1 MKLSLLDFNH
11 RFNGSLFSRAHSL
24 IDNGDWYFSTMA
36 PIILLAIPA
45 VLIPYCLTLFFL
57 AVFYGIVA
65 MLIET
70 FFSNYA
76 AYKLQHMLT
85 AVARERFSNFN
96 REEVVAYTLLST
108 LTLHSNKLY
117 CIRIESK
124 QFQQKFEQL
133 LLRLPRTSEGDTQ
146 IVTAFNKLCKPPE
159 TSDDILDDFNDYLS
173 ANTDFLLYNVEKA
186 STRLSE
192 FRVFIEVYRP
202 YINKA
207 LYEELFTYYNY
218 LNIHNKM

>member
-1 MKLSLLDFNH
+1 MKSSLLDFNH
-11 RFNGSLFSRAHSL
+11 RFNTSLFSRAHSL
-24 IDNGDWYFSTMA
+24 IDNGDWYFNIMA
-36 PIILLAIPA
+36 PIILLTIPA
-45 VLIPYCLTLFFL
+45 VLVPYCLTLFFL

-65 MLIET
+65 MLIEI
-70 FFSNYA
+70 FFSDYA

-85 AVARERFSNFN
+85 AAARERFSDFN

-124 QFQQKFEQL
+124 QFQQKFEQS

-146 IVTAFNKLCKPPE
+146 IVTAFNKLCRPPE
-159 TSDDILDDFNDYLS
+159 ASDDILDDFNDYLS
-173 ANTDFLLYNVEKA
+173 ANTDFLLHNVEKA
-186 STRLSE
+186 STRLAE